1 MKSKFNL
8 AEWQKENGFTY
19 DSAAK
24 ALGVD
29 RATYARYLK
38 MERESKELPL
48 LVVLACKAVCIQGSG
63 QKVPD
68 E

>member
-8 AEWQKENGFTY
+8 AEWQKRNGFTY
-19 DSAAK
+19 ESAAK
-24 ALGVD
+24 ALGVH

-38 MERESKELPL
+38 MQREGKELPP
-48 LVVLACKAVCIQGSG
+48 LVVLACKEVCIQGHG
-63 QKVPD
+63 QKVPN